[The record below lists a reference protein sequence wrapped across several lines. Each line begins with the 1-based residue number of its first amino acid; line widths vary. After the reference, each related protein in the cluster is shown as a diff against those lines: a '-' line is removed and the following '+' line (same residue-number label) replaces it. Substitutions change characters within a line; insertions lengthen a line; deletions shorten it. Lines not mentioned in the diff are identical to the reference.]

1 GNGIILPFLTQQLYK
16 LPKLFHAHSL
26 SQLKIDQ
33 SFVRDVTTDNND
45 KGIAEMI
52 VAMAKSMDL
61 DVIAE
66 GVETESQLACLK
78 KCGCHHFQGY
88 LFGKPVPIEEF
99 EAALM
104 SV

>member
-1 GNGIILPFLTQQLYK
+1 M
-16 LPKLFHAHSL
+16 PKLFHAHSL

>member
-1 GNGIILPFLTQQLYK
+1 MHIP
-16 LPKLFHAHSL
+16 
-26 SQLKIDQ
+26 
-33 SFVRDVTTDNND
+33 
-45 KGIAEMI
+45 
-52 VAMAKSMDL
+52 MAKSMDL